1 MILRKNRKRKFQKNR
16 LHESLEQIKNPG
28 RGWYRIYTYDLAQ
41 ELPEFYIACEEET
54 IALLLIDIGAFKNE
68 HIPESALVYL
78 EKILRFFKKNEKKV
92 ILRPVYDTT
101 GHGMEREPGT
111 LQIVK
116 EHMQQLGKV
125 IERYAENILV
135 VQGIM
140 VGDWGEM
147 HGSKFLSDK
156 HLKELTKEYI
166 TAMNQSCY
174 LAVRTPRQ
182 WRTAAESM
190 DTHMRNCLV
199 LFNDGIFGSE
209 TDLGTYESSDKR
221 KQDLKWQY
229 DSLGYGPVGGEAV
242 ADVRI
247 SGISPGQ
254 DTALDTMTNT
264 GNISFTESEE
274 PVKQSVRNSVMDD
287 LRKMHVTYLNS
298 MHDQKLLD
306 QWKAQ
311 TMKWNGSMISVYDY
325 IGLHLGYRFIVRDAS
340 WTAAEKT
347 VPSGGLR
354 KHFMGE
360 KEKFLEVTVENSGFA
375 NLYEEAECVIL
386 IEKKLLEK
394 PVKEKSEDF
403 ADESEKSTGK
413 YVKTS
418 DGLSKISSKTEAG
431 SMIQIICPECDAR
444 TWKSGTTSK
453 IKIPADVLEPYIEPE
468 QDARNGIKIYLQLR
482 RKRDGMNIR
491 FANADADNGVL
502 LGIFR

>member
-41 ELPEFYIACEEET
+41 ELPELYIACEEET

-116 EHMQQLGKV
+116 EHMQQLGEV

-140 VGDWGEM
+140 IGDWGEM

-174 LAVRTPRQ
+174 LAVRTSRQ
-182 WRTAAESM
+182 WKTAAESM

-254 DTALDTMTNT
+254 DIALDTMWDN
-264 GNISFTESEE
+264 GNMSFAES
-274 PVKQSVRNSVMDD
+274 VDLDKNSVMDA

-325 IGLHLGYRFIVRDAS
+325 IGLHLGYRFIVRDAT
-340 WTAAEKT
+340 WTAVEKT
-347 VPSGGLR
+347 VPGGGLR
-354 KHFMGE
+354 KHFMGK

-375 NLYEEAECVIL
+375 DLYDEAECI
-386 IEKKLLEK
+386 I
-394 PVKEKSEDF
+394 
-403 ADESEKSTGK
+403 

-418 DGLSKISSKTEAG
+418 DGGSHICPETETE
-431 SMIQIICPECDAR
+431 SMIEITRPECDAR

-453 IKIPADVLEPYIEPE
+453 IKIPADILEPYTEPE
-468 QDARNGIKIYLQLR
+468 QDIQNGIKIYLQLR

>member
-41 ELPEFYIACEEET
+41 ELPELYIACEEET
-54 IALLLIDIGAFKNE
+54 LALLLIDIGAFKNE
-68 HIPESALVYL
+68 RISDSALVYL
-78 EKILRFFKKNEKKV
+78 EKILEFFEKNEKKV

-116 EHMQQLGKV
+116 EHMQQLGEV

-182 WRTAAESM
+182 WKTAAESM

-209 TDLGTYESSDKR
+209 TDLGTYASSDKR

-254 DTALDTMTNT
+254 DIALDTMWDN
-264 GNISFTESEE
+264 GNMSFAE
-274 PVKQSVRNSVMDD
+274 PVDLDKNSVMDD

-325 IGLHLGYRFIVRDAS
+325 IGLHLGYRFIVRDAT
-340 WTAAEKT
+340 WTAVEKT
-347 VPSGGLR
+347 VPGGGLR
-354 KHFMGE
+354 KHFMGK

-375 NLYEEAECVIL
+375 DLYDEAECI
-386 IEKKLLEK
+386 I
-394 PVKEKSEDF
+394 
-403 ADESEKSTGK
+403 

-418 DGLSKISSKTEAG
+418 DGGSHICPETETE
-431 SMIQIICPECDAR
+431 SMIEITRPECDAR

-453 IKIPADVLEPYIEPE
+453 IKIPADILEPYIEPE
-468 QDARNGIKIYLQLR
+468 QDIQNGIKIYLQLR

>member
-41 ELPEFYIACEEET
+41 ELPELYIACEEET

-78 EKILRFFKKNEKKV
+78 EKILGFFKKNEKKV

-116 EHMQQLGKV
+116 EHMQQLGEV

-182 WRTAAESM
+182 WKTAAESM

-254 DTALDTMTNT
+254 DIALDTMWDN
-264 GNISFTESEE
+264 GNMSFAES
-274 PVKQSVRNSVMDD
+274 VDLDKNSVMDA

-325 IGLHLGYRFIVRDAS
+325 IGLHLGYRFIVRDAT
-340 WTAAEKT
+340 WTAVEKT
-347 VPSGGLR
+347 VPGGGLR
-354 KHFMGE
+354 KHFMGK

-375 NLYEEAECVIL
+375 DLYEEAECI
-386 IEKKLLEK
+386 I
-394 PVKEKSEDF
+394 
-403 ADESEKSTGK
+403 
-413 YVKTS
+413 YVKIS
-418 DGLSKISSKTEAG
+418 DGVSHICPETETE
-431 SMIQIICPECDAR
+431 SMIEITRPECDAR

-453 IKIPADVLEPYIEPE
+453 IKIPADILEPYTEPE
-468 QDARNGIKIYLQLR
+468 QDIQNGIKIYLQLR

>member
-41 ELPEFYIACEEET
+41 ELPELYIACEEET
-54 IALLLIDIGAFKNE
+54 LALLLIDIGAFKNE
-68 HIPESALVYL
+68 RISESALVYL
-78 EKILRFFKKNEKKV
+78 EKILEFFEKNEKKV

-116 EHMQQLGKV
+116 EHMQQLGEV

-182 WRTAAESM
+182 WKTAAESM

-209 TDLGTYESSDKR
+209 TDLGTYASSDKR

-254 DTALDTMTNT
+254 DIALDTMWDN
-264 GNISFTESEE
+264 GNMSFAES
-274 PVKQSVRNSVMDD
+274 VDLDKNSVMDD

-325 IGLHLGYRFIVRDAS
+325 IGLHLGYRFIVRDAT
-340 WTAAEKT
+340 WTAVEKT
-347 VPSGGLR
+347 VPGGGLR
-354 KHFMGE
+354 KHFMGK

-375 NLYEEAECVIL
+375 DLYDEAECI
-386 IEKKLLEK
+386 I
-394 PVKEKSEDF
+394 
-403 ADESEKSTGK
+403 

-418 DGLSKISSKTEAG
+418 DGGSHICPETETE
-431 SMIQIICPECDAR
+431 SMIEITRPECDAR

-453 IKIPADVLEPYIEPE
+453 IKIPADILEPYIEPE
-468 QDARNGIKIYLQLR
+468 QDIQNGIKIYLQLR

>member
-41 ELPEFYIACEEET
+41 ELPELYIACEEET
-54 IALLLIDIGAFKNE
+54 LALLLIDIGAFKNE
-68 HIPESALVYL
+68 RISESALVYL
-78 EKILRFFKKNEKKV
+78 EKILEFFEKNEKKV

-116 EHMQQLGKV
+116 EHMQQLGEV

-182 WRTAAESM
+182 WKTAAESM

-209 TDLGTYESSDKR
+209 TDLGTYASSDKR

-254 DTALDTMTNT
+254 DIALDTMWDN
-264 GNISFTESEE
+264 GNMSFAE
-274 PVKQSVRNSVMDD
+274 PVDLDKNSVMDA

-325 IGLHLGYRFIVRDAS
+325 IGLHLGYRFIVRDAT
-340 WTAAEKT
+340 WTAVEKT
-347 VPSGGLR
+347 VPGGGLR
-354 KHFMGE
+354 KHFMGK
-360 KEKFLEVTVENSGFA
+360 KEKILEVTVENSGFA
-375 NLYEEAECVIL
+375 DLYEEVECI
-386 IEKKLLEK
+386 I
-394 PVKEKSEDF
+394 
-403 ADESEKSTGK
+403 

-418 DGLSKISSKTEAG
+418 DGGSHICPETETE
-431 SMIQIICPECDAR
+431 SMIEITRPECDAR
-444 TWKSGTTSK
+444 TWKSGTTTK
-453 IKIPADVLEPYIEPE
+453 IKIPADILEPYIEPE
-468 QDARNGIKIYLQLR
+468 QDIQNGIKIYLQLR

>member
-41 ELPEFYIACEEET
+41 ELPELYIACEEET
-54 IALLLIDIGAFKNE
+54 LALLLIDIGAFKNE
-68 HIPESALVYL
+68 RISESALVYL
-78 EKILRFFKKNEKKV
+78 EKILEFFEKNEKKV

-116 EHMQQLGKV
+116 EHMQQLGEV

-182 WRTAAESM
+182 WKTAAESM

-209 TDLGTYESSDKR
+209 TDLGTYASSDKR

-254 DTALDTMTNT
+254 DIALDTMWDN
-264 GNISFTESEE
+264 GNMSFAE
-274 PVKQSVRNSVMDD
+274 PVDLDKNSVMDD
-287 LRKMHVTYLNS
+287 LRKMHVTYFNS

-325 IGLHLGYRFIVRDAS
+325 IGLHLGYRFIVRDAT
-340 WTAAEKT
+340 WTAVEKT
-347 VPSGGLR
+347 VPGGGLR
-354 KHFMGE
+354 KHFMGK

-375 NLYEEAECVIL
+375 DLYDEAECI
-386 IEKKLLEK
+386 I
-394 PVKEKSEDF
+394 
-403 ADESEKSTGK
+403 

-418 DGLSKISSKTEAG
+418 DGGSHICPETETE
-431 SMIQIICPECDAR
+431 SMIEITRPECDAR

-453 IKIPADVLEPYIEPE
+453 IKIPADILEPYIEPE
-468 QDARNGIKIYLQLR
+468 QDIQNGIKIYLQLR

>member
-41 ELPEFYIACEEET
+41 ELPELYIACEEET

-78 EKILRFFKKNEKKV
+78 EKILGFFKKNEKKV

-116 EHMQQLGKV
+116 EHMQQLGEV

-182 WRTAAESM
+182 WKTAAESM

-247 SGISPGQ
+247 SEISPGQ
-254 DTALDTMTNT
+254 DSALDTMWDN
-264 GNISFTESEE
+264 GNMSFAES
-274 PVKQSVRNSVMDD
+274 VDLDKNSVMDD

-325 IGLHLGYRFIVRDAS
+325 IGLHLGYRFIVRDAT
-340 WTAAEKT
+340 WTAVEKT
-347 VPSGGLR
+347 VPGGGLR
-354 KHFMGE
+354 KHFMGK

-375 NLYEEAECVIL
+375 DLYDEAECI
-386 IEKKLLEK
+386 I
-394 PVKEKSEDF
+394 
-403 ADESEKSTGK
+403 

-418 DGLSKISSKTEAG
+418 DGGSHICPETETE
-431 SMIQIICPECDAR
+431 SMIEITRPECDAR

-453 IKIPADVLEPYIEPE
+453 IKIPADILEPYTEPE
-468 QDARNGIKIYLQLR
+468 QDIQNGIKIYLQLR

>member
-41 ELPEFYIACEEET
+41 ELPELYIACEEET
-54 IALLLIDIGAFKNE
+54 LALLLIDIGAFKNE
-68 HIPESALVYL
+68 RISESALVYL
-78 EKILRFFKKNEKKV
+78 EKILEFFEKNEKKV

-116 EHMQQLGKV
+116 EHMQQLGEV

-182 WRTAAESM
+182 WKTAAESM

-209 TDLGTYESSDKR
+209 TDLGTYASSDKR

-254 DTALDTMTNT
+254 DIALDTMWDN
-264 GNISFTESEE
+264 GNMSFAE
-274 PVKQSVRNSVMDD
+274 PVDLDKNSVMDD

-325 IGLHLGYRFIVRDAS
+325 IGLHLGYRFIVRDAT
-340 WTAAEKT
+340 WTAVEKT
-347 VPSGGLR
+347 VPGGGLR
-354 KHFMGE
+354 KHFMGK

-375 NLYEEAECVIL
+375 DLYDEAECI
-386 IEKKLLEK
+386 I
-394 PVKEKSEDF
+394 
-403 ADESEKSTGK
+403 

-418 DGLSKISSKTEAG
+418 DGGSHICPETETE
-431 SMIQIICPECDAR
+431 SMIEITRPECDAR

-453 IKIPADVLEPYIEPE
+453 IKIPADILEPYIEPE
-468 QDARNGIKIYLQLR
+468 QDIQNGIKIYLQLR

>member
-41 ELPEFYIACEEET
+41 ELPEPYIACEEET
-54 IALLLIDIGAFKNE
+54 LALLLIDIGAFKNE
-68 HIPESALVYL
+68 RIPESALVYL
-78 EKILRFFKKNEKKV
+78 EKILGFFEKNEKKV

-111 LQIVK
+111 LHLVK

-125 IERYAENILV
+125 IEQYAENILV
-135 VQGIM
+135 VQGIL

-156 HLKELTKEYI
+156 HMKELTKEYI

-209 TDLGTYESSDKR
+209 TDLGTYESRDKR
-221 KQDLKWQY
+221 KLDLKWQY

-254 DTALDTMTNT
+254 DIALDTMWDN
-264 GNISFTESEE
+264 GNMSFAES
-274 PVKQSVRNSVMDD
+274 VDLDKNSVMDD

-298 MHDQKLLD
+298 MHDQELLD

-311 TMKWNGSMISVYDY
+311 TMKWNG
-325 IGLHLGYRFIVRDAS
+325 
-340 WTAAEKT
+340 
-347 VPSGGLR
+347 
-354 KHFMGE
+354 
-360 KEKFLEVTVENSGFA
+360 
-375 NLYEEAECVIL
+375 
-386 IEKKLLEK
+386 
-394 PVKEKSEDF
+394 
-403 ADESEKSTGK
+403 
-413 YVKTS
+413 
-418 DGLSKISSKTEAG
+418 
-431 SMIQIICPECDAR
+431 
-444 TWKSGTTSK
+444 
-453 IKIPADVLEPYIEPE
+453 
-468 QDARNGIKIYLQLR
+468 
-482 RKRDGMNIR
+482 
-491 FANADADNGVL
+491 
-502 LGIFR
+502 

>member
-41 ELPEFYIACEEET
+41 ELPELYIACEEET
-54 IALLLIDIGAFKNE
+54 LALLLIDIGAFKNE
-68 HIPESALVYL
+68 RISESALVYL
-78 EKILRFFKKNEKKV
+78 EKILEFFEKNEKKV

-116 EHMQQLGKV
+116 EHMQQLGEV

-182 WRTAAESM
+182 WKTAAESM

-209 TDLGTYESSDKR
+209 TDLGTYASSDKR

-254 DTALDTMTNT
+254 DIALDTMWDN
-264 GNISFTESEE
+264 GNMSFAE
-274 PVKQSVRNSVMDD
+274 PVDLDKNSVMDA

-325 IGLHLGYRFIVRDAS
+325 IGLHLGYRFIVRDAT
-340 WTAAEKT
+340 WTAVEKT
-347 VPSGGLR
+347 VPGGGLR
-354 KHFMGE
+354 KHFMGK

-375 NLYEEAECVIL
+375 DLYEEVECI
-386 IEKKLLEK
+386 I
-394 PVKEKSEDF
+394 
-403 ADESEKSTGK
+403 

-418 DGLSKISSKTEAG
+418 DGGSHICPETETE
-431 SMIQIICPECDAR
+431 SMIEITRPECDAR
-444 TWKSGTTSK
+444 TWKSGTTTK
-453 IKIPADVLEPYIEPE
+453 IKIPADILEPYIEPE
-468 QDARNGIKIYLQLR
+468 QDIQNGIKIYLQLR

>member
-41 ELPEFYIACEEET
+41 ELPELYIACEEET
-54 IALLLIDIGAFKNE
+54 LALLLIDIGAFKNE
-68 HIPESALVYL
+68 CIPESALVYL
-78 EKILRFFKKNEKKV
+78 EKILGFFEKNEKKV

-111 LQIVK
+111 LHLVK

-125 IERYAENILV
+125 IEQYAENILV
-135 VQGIM
+135 VQGIL

-182 WRTAAESM
+182 WKTAAESM

-247 SGISPGQ
+247 SEISPGQ
-254 DTALDTMTNT
+254 DIALDTMWDN
-264 GNISFTESEE
+264 GNMSFAES
-274 PVKQSVRNSVMDD
+274 VDLDKNSVMDA

-325 IGLHLGYRFIVRDAS
+325 IGLHLGYRFIVRDAT
-340 WTAAEKT
+340 WTAVEKT
-347 VPSGGLR
+347 VPGGGLR
-354 KHFMGE
+354 KHFMGK

-375 NLYEEAECVIL
+375 DLYEEVECI
-386 IEKKLLEK
+386 I
-394 PVKEKSEDF
+394 
-403 ADESEKSTGK
+403 

-418 DGLSKISSKTEAG
+418 DGVSHICPETETE
-431 SMIQIICPECDAR
+431 SMIEITRPECDAR

-453 IKIPADVLEPYIEPE
+453 IKIPADILEPYTEPE
-468 QDARNGIKIYLQLR
+468 QDIQNGIKIYLQLR

>member
-41 ELPEFYIACEEET
+41 ELPELYIACEEET
-54 IALLLIDIGAFKNE
+54 LALLLIDIGAFKNE
-68 HIPESALVYL
+68 RISESALVYL
-78 EKILRFFKKNEKKV
+78 EKILEFFEKNEKKV

-116 EHMQQLGKV
+116 EHMQQLGEV

-182 WRTAAESM
+182 WKTAAESM

-209 TDLGTYESSDKR
+209 TDLGTYASSDKR

-254 DTALDTMTNT
+254 DIALDTMWDN
-264 GNISFTESEE
+264 GNMSFAE
-274 PVKQSVRNSVMDD
+274 PVDLDKNSVMDD

-325 IGLHLGYRFIVRDAS
+325 IGLHLGYRFIVRDAT
-340 WTAAEKT
+340 WTAVEKT
-347 VPSGGLR
+347 VPGGGLR
-354 KHFMGE
+354 KHFMGK

-375 NLYEEAECVIL
+375 DLYDEAECI
-386 IEKKLLEK
+386 I
-394 PVKEKSEDF
+394 
-403 ADESEKSTGK
+403 

-418 DGLSKISSKTEAG
+418 DGGSHICPETETE
-431 SMIQIICPECDAR
+431 SMIEITRPECDAR

-453 IKIPADVLEPYIEPE
+453 IKIPADILEPYTEPE
-468 QDARNGIKIYLQLR
+468 QDIQNGIKIYLQLR

>member
-1 MILRKNRKRKFQKNR
+1 MILRKNRKRKFQKNS

-41 ELPEFYIACEEET
+41 ELPELYIACEEET

-116 EHMQQLGKV
+116 EHMQQLGEV

-140 VGDWGEM
+140 IGDWGEM

-182 WRTAAESM
+182 WKTAAESM

-254 DTALDTMTNT
+254 DIALDTMWDN
-264 GNISFTESEE
+264 GNMSFAES
-274 PVKQSVRNSVMDD
+274 VDLDKNSVMDA

-325 IGLHLGYRFIVRDAS
+325 IGLHLGYRFIVRDAT
-340 WTAAEKT
+340 WTAVEKT
-347 VPSGGLR
+347 VPGGGLR
-354 KHFMGE
+354 KHFMGK

-375 NLYEEAECVIL
+375 DLYEEAECI
-386 IEKKLLEK
+386 I
-394 PVKEKSEDF
+394 
-403 ADESEKSTGK
+403 

-418 DGLSKISSKTEAG
+418 DGVSHICPETETE
-431 SMIQIICPECDAR
+431 SMIEITRPECDAR

-453 IKIPADVLEPYIEPE
+453 IKIPADILEPYTEPE
-468 QDARNGIKIYLQLR
+468 QDIQNGIKIYLQLR

>member
-41 ELPEFYIACEEET
+41 ELPELYIACEEET
-54 IALLLIDIGAFKNE
+54 IALLLIDIGAFKNK

-78 EKILRFFKKNEKKV
+78 EKILGFFKKNEKKV

-116 EHMQQLGKV
+116 EHMQQLGEV

-182 WRTAAESM
+182 WKTAAESM

-254 DTALDTMTNT
+254 DIALDTMWDN
-264 GNISFTESEE
+264 GNMSFAES
-274 PVKQSVRNSVMDD
+274 VDLDKNSVMDA

-325 IGLHLGYRFIVRDAS
+325 IGLHLGYRFIVRDAT
-340 WTAAEKT
+340 WTAVEKT
-347 VPSGGLR
+347 VPGGGLR
-354 KHFMGE
+354 KHFMGK

-375 NLYEEAECVIL
+375 DLYEEVECI
-386 IEKKLLEK
+386 I
-394 PVKEKSEDF
+394 
-403 ADESEKSTGK
+403 
-413 YVKTS
+413 YVKIS
-418 DGLSKISSKTEAG
+418 DGVSHICPETETE
-431 SMIQIICPECDAR
+431 SMIEITRPECDAR

-453 IKIPADVLEPYIEPE
+453 IKISADVLEPYIESE

>member
-41 ELPEFYIACEEET
+41 ELPELYIACEEET

-116 EHMQQLGKV
+116 EHMQQLGEV

-140 VGDWGEM
+140 IGDWGEM

-254 DTALDTMTNT
+254 DIALDTMWDN
-264 GNISFTESEE
+264 GNMSFAES
-274 PVKQSVRNSVMDD
+274 VDLDKNSVMDA

-325 IGLHLGYRFIVRDAS
+325 IGLHLGYRFIVRDAT
-340 WTAAEKT
+340 WTAVEKT
-347 VPSGGLR
+347 VPGGGLR
-354 KHFMGE
+354 KHFMGK

-375 NLYEEAECVIL
+375 DLYEEAECI
-386 IEKKLLEK
+386 I
-394 PVKEKSEDF
+394 
-403 ADESEKSTGK
+403 

-418 DGLSKISSKTEAG
+418 DGVSHICPETETEN
-431 SMIQIICPECDAR
+431 MIEITRPECDAR

-453 IKIPADVLEPYIEPE
+453 IKIPADILEPYTEPE
-468 QDARNGIKIYLQLR
+468 QDIQNGIKIYLQLR

>member
-41 ELPEFYIACEEET
+41 ELPELYIACEEET
-54 IALLLIDIGAFKNE
+54 IALLLIDIGAFKNK

-78 EKILRFFKKNEKKV
+78 EKILGFFKKNEKKV

-116 EHMQQLGKV
+116 EHMQQLGEV

-182 WRTAAESM
+182 WKTAAESM

-254 DTALDTMTNT
+254 DIALDTMWDN
-264 GNISFTESEE
+264 GNMSFAES
-274 PVKQSVRNSVMDD
+274 VDLDKNSVMDA

-325 IGLHLGYRFIVRDAS
+325 IGLHLGYRFIVRDAT
-340 WTAAEKT
+340 WTAVEKT
-347 VPSGGLR
+347 VPGGGLR
-354 KHFMGE
+354 KHFMGK

-375 NLYEEAECVIL
+375 DLYEEVECI
-386 IEKKLLEK
+386 I
-394 PVKEKSEDF
+394 
-403 ADESEKSTGK
+403 

-418 DGLSKISSKTEAG
+418 DGVSHICPETETE
-431 SMIQIICPECDAR
+431 SMIEITRPECDAR

-453 IKIPADVLEPYIEPE
+453 IKIPADILEPYTEPE
-468 QDARNGIKIYLQLR
+468 QDIQNGIKIYLQLR

>member
-41 ELPEFYIACEEET
+41 ELPELYIACEEET
-54 IALLLIDIGAFKNE
+54 LALLLIDIGAFKNE
-68 HIPESALVYL
+68 RISESALVYL
-78 EKILRFFKKNEKKV
+78 EKILEFFEKNEKKV

-116 EHMQQLGKV
+116 EHMQQLGEV

-182 WRTAAESM
+182 WKTAAESM

-209 TDLGTYESSDKR
+209 TDLGTYASSDKR

-254 DTALDTMTNT
+254 DIALDTMWDN
-264 GNISFTESEE
+264 GNMSFAE
-274 PVKQSVRNSVMDD
+274 PVDLDKNSVMDD

-325 IGLHLGYRFIVRDAS
+325 IGLHLGYRFIVRDAT
-340 WTAAEKT
+340 WTAVEKT
-347 VPSGGLR
+347 VPGGGLR
-354 KHFMGE
+354 KHFMGK

-375 NLYEEAECVIL
+375 DLYDEAECI
-386 IEKKLLEK
+386 I
-394 PVKEKSEDF
+394 
-403 ADESEKSTGK
+403 

-418 DGLSKISSKTEAG
+418 DGGSHICPETETE
-431 SMIQIICPECDAR
+431 SMIEITRPECDAR

-453 IKIPADVLEPYIEPE
+453 IKIPADILEPYIEPE
-468 QDARNGIKIYLQLR
+468 QDIQNGIKIYLQLR
-482 RKRDGMNIR
+482 RKRDGMHIR

>member
-1 MILRKNRKRKFQKNR
+1 MILRKNRKRKFQKNS

-41 ELPEFYIACEEET
+41 ELPELYIACEEET

-116 EHMQQLGKV
+116 EHMQQLGEV

-140 VGDWGEM
+140 IGDWGEM

-182 WRTAAESM
+182 WKTAAESM

-254 DTALDTMTNT
+254 DIALDTMWDN
-264 GNISFTESEE
+264 GNMSFAES
-274 PVKQSVRNSVMDD
+274 VDLDKNSVMDA

-325 IGLHLGYRFIVRDAS
+325 IGLHLGYRFIVRDAT
-340 WTAAEKT
+340 WTAVEKT
-347 VPSGGLR
+347 VPGGGLR
-354 KHFMGE
+354 KHFMGK

-375 NLYEEAECVIL
+375 DLYEEAECI
-386 IEKKLLEK
+386 I
-394 PVKEKSEDF
+394 
-403 ADESEKSTGK
+403 

-418 DGLSKISSKTEAG
+418 DGVSHICPETETEN
-431 SMIQIICPECDAR
+431 MIEITRPECDAR

-453 IKIPADVLEPYIEPE
+453 IKIPADILEPYTEPE
-468 QDARNGIKIYLQLR
+468 QDIQNGIKIYLQLR

>member
-41 ELPEFYIACEEET
+41 ELPELYIACEEET
-54 IALLLIDIGAFKNE
+54 LALLLIDIGAFKNE
-68 HIPESALVYL
+68 RISESALVYL
-78 EKILRFFKKNEKKV
+78 EKILEFFEKNEKKV

-116 EHMQQLGKV
+116 EHMQQLGEV

-166 TAMNQSCY
+166 TAMYQSCY

-182 WRTAAESM
+182 WKTAAESM

-209 TDLGTYESSDKR
+209 TDLGTYASSDKR

-254 DTALDTMTNT
+254 DIALDTMWDN
-264 GNISFTESEE
+264 GNMSFAE
-274 PVKQSVRNSVMDD
+274 PVDLDKNSVMDD

-325 IGLHLGYRFIVRDAS
+325 IGLHLGYRFIVRDAT
-340 WTAAEKT
+340 WTAVEKT
-347 VPSGGLR
+347 VPGGGLR
-354 KHFMGE
+354 KHFMGK

-375 NLYEEAECVIL
+375 DLYDEAECI
-386 IEKKLLEK
+386 I
-394 PVKEKSEDF
+394 
-403 ADESEKSTGK
+403 

-418 DGLSKISSKTEAG
+418 DGGSHICPETETE
-431 SMIQIICPECDAR
+431 SMIEITRPECDAR

-453 IKIPADVLEPYIEPE
+453 IKIPADILEPYIEPE
-468 QDARNGIKIYLQLR
+468 QDIQNGIKIYLQLR

>member
-41 ELPEFYIACEEET
+41 ELPELYIACEEET

-116 EHMQQLGKV
+116 EHMQQLGEV

-140 VGDWGEM
+140 IGDWGEM

-254 DTALDTMTNT
+254 DIALDTMWDN
-264 GNISFTESEE
+264 GNMSFAES
-274 PVKQSVRNSVMDD
+274 VDLDKNSVMDA

-325 IGLHLGYRFIVRDAS
+325 IGLHLGYRFIVRDAT
-340 WTAAEKT
+340 WTAVEKT
-347 VPSGGLR
+347 VPGGGLR
-354 KHFMGE
+354 KHFMGK

-375 NLYEEAECVIL
+375 DLYDEAECI
-386 IEKKLLEK
+386 I
-394 PVKEKSEDF
+394 
-403 ADESEKSTGK
+403 

-418 DGLSKISSKTEAG
+418 DGVSHICPETETE
-431 SMIQIICPECDAR
+431 SMIEITRPECDAR

-453 IKIPADVLEPYIEPE
+453 IKIPADILEPYIEPE
-468 QDARNGIKIYLQLR
+468 QDIQNGIKIYLQLR